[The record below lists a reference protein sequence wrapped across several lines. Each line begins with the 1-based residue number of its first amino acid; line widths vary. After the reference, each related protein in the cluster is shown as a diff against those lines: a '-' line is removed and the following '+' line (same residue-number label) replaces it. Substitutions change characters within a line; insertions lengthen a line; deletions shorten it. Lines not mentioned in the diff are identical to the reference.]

1 MTEREGQDERAP
13 WESGHRFRLL
23 VDGGRFFPAMLES
36 IRQAR
41 RYILLEMYLVESG
54 AVTTRFFDALA
65 GAASRGVQVCLLFD
79 GYGSL
84 GLSRNDR
91 DFLIQAGVR
100 PLFYNP
106 LRFLHGQR
114 NLFRNHRKLLLVDGA
129 LAYTGGTG
137 LKDQFDP
144 EAEPDRFWHD
154 VMLEIEGPS
163 VKDWQNLFTE
173 TWNRWSDTPLQLPAP
188 LPAPRGPG
196 AQAGRVAAH
205 SRYLGRS
212 EIKRSFVSRIR
223 QARQRVWL
231 STAYFVP
238 SSKLRRALIRA
249 AGNGADVRLMVPG
262 PYTDHPEIRW
272 IGRHHYERMLR
283 NGVRIFEYQPRFLHA
298 KVLMCDHWVSIGSA
312 NGDRWNDHWNL
323 EANQEVEDSTI
334 TAEVQAFFEEDFSRC
349 HEVDYTQWQVRPWYY
364 RLWEGF
370 LGKAVSMLAWFGRD
384 KRNPPQ

>member
-1 MTEREGQDERAP
+1 MADPAKADERTP
-13 WESGHRFRLL
+13 WESGHRFRLM
-23 VDGGRFFPAMLES
+23 VDGNRFFPVMLES

-54 AVTTRFFDALA
+54 EVTARFFNALVE
-65 GAASRGVQVCLLFD
+65 AASRGVQAYLLFD

-84 GLSRNDR
+84 GLSRDDR
-91 DFLIQAGVR
+91 EFLHRGGVR
-100 PLFYNP
+100 LLFYNP
-106 LRFLHGQR
+106 LRFSHWQR

-129 LAYTGGTG
+129 LAYTGGAG

-144 EAEPDRFWHD
+144 DTDPEKFWHD

-163 VKDWQNLFTE
+163 VQDWQTLFTE
-173 TWNRWSDTPLQLPAP
+173 TWNRWSKKPLQLPEP
-188 LPAPRGPG
+188 LPAPTVPG
-196 AQAGRVAAH
+196 VQAGRVAAH
-205 SRYLGRS
+205 SRFLGRS
-212 EIKRSFVSRIR
+212 EIKRSFVSHIR

-272 IGRHHYERMLR
+272 IGRRHYERMLR

-298 KVLMCDHWVSIGSA
+298 KVLMCDHWVAIGSA
-312 NGDRWNDHWNL
+312 NGDRWNEHWNL
-323 EANQEVEDSTI
+323 EANQEVEDAAI
-334 TAEVQAFFEEDFSRC
+334 TEVVQAFFEEDFPLC
-349 HEVDYTQWQVRPWYY
+349 HEVDYTLWRVRPWYY
-364 RLWEGF
+364 RLWEWF
-370 LGKAVSMLAWFGRD
+370 LGKAVSILARFGRD
-384 KRNPPQ
+384 KKNPPQ

>member
-1 MTEREGQDERAP
+1 MTNPATEDERAS

-23 VDGGRFFPAMLES
+23 VDGDSFFPAMLDS

-54 AVTTRFFDALA
+54 TLASRFFTALVE
-65 GAASRGVQVCLLFD
+65 AAERGVPVYLLFD

-84 GLSRNDR
+84 GLSRGDR
-91 DFLIQAGVR
+91 DFLRQAGVHL
-100 PLFYNP
+100 LFYNP
-106 LRFLHGQR
+106 LRFFHGQR
-114 NLFRNHRKLLLVDGA
+114 NLFRNHRKLLLVDGV

-137 LKDQFDP
+137 LKNQFDP
-144 EAEPDRFWHD
+144 ESEPERFWHD

-163 VKDWQNLFTE
+163 VRDWQTLFAE
-173 TWNRWSDTPLQLPAP
+173 TWNRWSTVPLQLPDP
-188 LPAPRGPG
+188 LPAHRTPG
-196 AQAGRVAAH
+196 TQAGRVAAH

-212 EIKRSFVSRIR
+212 EIKRSFVAHIR

-283 NGVRIFEYQPRFLHA
+283 NGVRIFEYQPHFLHA

-323 EANQEVEDSTI
+323 EANQEVEAPDI
-334 TAEVQAFFEEDFSRC
+334 TEAVQVFFEEDFPRC
-349 HEVDYTQWQVRPWYY
+349 HEVEYTQWQVRPWTY
-364 RLWEGF
+364 RLWEWF
-370 LGKAVSMLAWFGRD
+370 LGKAVAIVAWFGRD
-384 KRNPPQ
+384 KRNPPH